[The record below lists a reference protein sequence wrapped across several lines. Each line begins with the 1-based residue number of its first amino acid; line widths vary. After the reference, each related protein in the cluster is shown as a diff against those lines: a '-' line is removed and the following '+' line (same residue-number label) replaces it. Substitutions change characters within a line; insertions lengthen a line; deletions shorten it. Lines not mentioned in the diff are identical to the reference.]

1 MRDCRETKIALGG
14 LALCAIWVFGFL
26 PFLFSGMPNLDEL
39 YKLSQ
44 IAVPIIA
51 IFAACGVYHQIQT
64 FKRYEALKVLEED
77 RVRSARALLFNN
89 LIRQEQSSPTWWLE
103 DDSLE
108 QAASLVC
115 ASFDIVGLMS
125 KGANWEFFGIEWA
138 NSICW
143 TFEILESYI
152 ADRNPMRYR
161 GYRELYTAAKRW
173 RTSDPIRSAAP
184 ARDGG

>member
-1 MRDCRETKIALGG
+1 
-14 LALCAIWVFGFL
+14 
-26 PFLFSGMPNLDEL
+26 
-39 YKLSQ
+39 LSQ

-64 FKRYEALKVLEED
+64 FKRYEALQFLEED

-161 GYRELYTAAKRW
+161 AIENYIPLQKDGGPR
-173 RTSDPIRSAAP
+173 IRSAALHPP
-184 ARDGG
+184 ATEVDGARRVSRIVNS